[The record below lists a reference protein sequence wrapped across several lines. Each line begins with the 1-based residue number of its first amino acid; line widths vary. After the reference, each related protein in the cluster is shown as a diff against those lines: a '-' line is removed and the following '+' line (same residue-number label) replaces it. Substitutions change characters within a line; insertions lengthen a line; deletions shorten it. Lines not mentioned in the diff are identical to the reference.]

1 MGAIEIMK
9 EREGQ
14 RVGGQN
20 NKEGEKQER
29 ERGREGEN
37 EKVLAFPVFSVKTL
51 TRTRNPIKPT

>member
-9 EREGQ
+9 GRERQ

-29 ERGREGEN
+29 ERGEGEN
-37 EKVLAFPVFSVKTL
+37 EKVLAFPVFSVKL
-51 TRTRNPIKPT
+51 